1 MTSNKPQEIRVT
13 HRFSA
18 TAERVYDAFL
28 DPEKVRQ
35 FLFATPTGQNVRC
48 ELEPRV
54 GGAFTI
60 VDRRDGEDVEHLGT
74 YLELER
80 PKRIVFSFSA
90 PKYGPDV
97 STVTIEISPLRQ
109 GCQLTLSQALA
120 AEHEHL
126 RPRVTSGWESIMEL
140 AAACVVD
147 EAATCGEGVAQHA
160 AIPAK
165 LALMFEGLAETF
177 ALHRN
182 MLELEDEHAR
192 KEDEVYRD
200 LAARWSQVARQVRET
215 AELMLAQRTL
225 PMGAHDESGWG
236 PDNLAAFAKF
246 VRAQG
251 QALALLR
258 VAQEHDERM
267 LRSMESP
274 DPGASATS

>member
-1 MTSNKPQEIRVT
+1 MTTNKQQEIRVT

-18 TAERVYDAFL
+18 SAERVYDAFL
-28 DPEKVRQ
+28 DPEKVRM

-48 ELEPRV
+48 EIEPRV

-80 PKRIVFSFSA
+80 PKRIVFRFSA
-90 PKYGPDV
+90 PKYGPDF
-97 STVTIEISPLRQ
+97 STVTIDIEALRH
-109 GCQLTLSQALA
+109 GCQLTLSQDLA

-126 RPRVTSGWESIMEL
+126 RRRVTGGWESILEL

-147 EAATCGEGVAQHA
+147 EAPSCGEGVAQHA
-160 AIPAK
+160 AIPAT
-165 LALMFEGLAETF
+165 LGLMFEGLAETL
-177 ALHRN
+177 ALHRK
-182 MLELEDEHAR
+182 MLDLDDENAR
-192 KEDEVYRD
+192 KEDEVYSD
-200 LAARWSQVARQVRET
+200 LAARWTEIARQVRET
-215 AELMLAQRTL
+215 AALMLAQRDL
-225 PMGAHDESGWG
+225 AMGAHDENAWG
-236 PDNLAAFAKF
+236 PDNLEAFAKF

-267 LRSMESP
+267 LRSMQSAES
-274 DPGASATS
+274 